1 MDYSIDGD
9 DEDTN
14 KSNNTSDKAS
24 YIGKEEALAIALAHS
39 KVDKNQATELKV
51 DFDYDDNK
59 AVYEI
64 DFETNNAEYEYKI
77 DAKTGAVLEYDR
89 EDKKATSSNNTASSK
104 TTTSTKY
111 IGKNKAKEIALNH
124 AGLNES
130 AIKEYEA
137 ELDKDD
143 YEVVYEIEFKTSEA
157 EYEYEVDAFTG
168 EVLRTES
175 EERDKNKKN
184 DKSPRPTK
192 QPTSYLS
199 EAIIKEIVFQHAGV
213 DATKVKG
220 LEIELDDDDDDDD
233 RAIYEID
240 FKVGKFEYEYKV
252 DAITGD
258 ILKSKVETDD

>member
-64 DFETNNAEYEYKI
+64 DFETNDAEYEYKI
-77 DAKTGAVLEYDR
+77 
-89 EDKKATSSNNTASSK
+89 
-104 TTTSTKY
+104 
-111 IGKNKAKEIALNH
+111 
-124 AGLNES
+124 
-130 AIKEYEA
+130 
-137 ELDKDD
+137 
-143 YEVVYEIEFKTSEA
+143 
-157 EYEYEVDAFTG
+157 DAFTG